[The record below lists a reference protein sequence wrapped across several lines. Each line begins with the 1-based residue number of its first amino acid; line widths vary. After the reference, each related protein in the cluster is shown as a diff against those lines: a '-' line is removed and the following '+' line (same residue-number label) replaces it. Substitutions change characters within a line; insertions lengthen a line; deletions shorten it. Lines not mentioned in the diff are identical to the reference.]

1 MRAELLQKSVDAQST
16 LKKAS
21 APTIPLRSRGMP
33 RKMTDTTPLKGIP
46 SRMPTTGF
54 RSPITTGGA
63 NRPNLSRTPAGKK
76 EGGVKLIDFSEQPIG
91 LASAKRRKKQEAEEA
106 HKKALAEA
114 AEQAAAAASASSS
127 ASSLANASA
136 TQAADSDSDA
146 AQTTNSSAT
155 PDYAAGLTAST
166 IYTQP
171 ATPAPQPQGKLD
183 NGQKGSKPVP
193 PLVPVNS
200 GNHDLSADD
209 IEMVDE
215 DEVIDAMG
223 SPGDGNDGEP
233 VEEDDEDEDEEMV
246 DGAMEEDDEEEEV
259 AQQQQQQHQQQVV
272 VQQQPQQQTIVTNSM
287 GTIKLQSTQGSTT
300 TTPSGLII
308 KTIDPNSV
316 NQQQRL
322 PFNQIFTQGTAQNTL
337 MSPSTSQHIT
347 MPPGITV
354 VSTSTAGAQ
363 GGTPTKIVQIKTAP
377 TTYMMSPQGSSNA
390 PPPLIAT
397 QQGQQYVTLG
407 QQQQG
412 QLGKKTVLVSATGQQ
427 LGQATMMGGNTS
439 NMVFVGGQQGQ
450 QSQQLQTAQIITN
463 AAGQRF
469 MMTPQKIGMQAGT
482 PTTINTIGAQQ
493 AVANNKPIILS
504 NQTLSSGTKGVI
516 IRSIGPT
523 GAAVYQ
529 QIPMSSV
536 TRLQNIGSAGGTTF
550 IQKKADMPALVP
562 TSGAMTMMMQQ
573 QPQQQQVTVHQ
584 SQPTLITATRAPQQ
598 RAPGTTI
605 IRPVLASGGQQI
617 QGLQGY
623 TIVQRGGP
631 GQPMLIQAI
640 PQQQQQQQVQQVQR
654 IITAQQPTTVIQQQQ
669 QQQQQTVKRQVIV
682 QQPARK
688 GLTLAVSGGT
698 RVGGFLEWVI

>member
-46 SRMPTTGF
+46 SRMPTSGF
-54 RSPITTGGA
+54 RSPITTGSA

-114 AEQAAAAASASSS
+114 AEQAAAAAASSNS
-127 ASSLANASA
+127 ATSALANSNA
-136 TQAADSDSDA
+136 TQATDSDSDA
-146 AQTTNSSAT
+146 GLATNSAT
-155 PDYAAGLTAST
+155 PDYAAGLTASS

-171 ATPAPQPQGKLD
+171 QTPAPATKLD
-183 NGQKGSKPVP
+183 NGGPVKGKPVP

-200 GNHDLSADD
+200 GHDVSAED

-215 DEVIDAMG
+215 DEDMDGQSQEEDA
-223 SPGDGNDGEP
+223 NDH
-233 VEEDDEDEDEEMV
+233 VDEEDDDDAEGDEVAD
-246 DGAMEEDDEEEEV
+246 DNDMEEDGDEEE
-259 AQQQQQQHQQQVV
+259 
-272 VQQQPQQQTIVTNSM
+272 QPQPAQPRTLQQIQPQPTIVTNNM
-287 GTIKLQSTQGSTT
+287 GTIKLQTAQGA

-308 KTIDPNSV
+308 KTIDPHTHQ
-316 NQQQRL
+316 QQQRM
-322 PFNQIFTQGTAQNTL
+322 PFNQIYGTATGNTIIQ
-337 MSPSTSQHIT
+337 SPSTSHIQ

-354 VSTSTAGAQ
+354 VSSTTAGGQ
-363 GGTPTKIVQIKTAP
+363 PGTPTKIVQIKTAP
-377 TTYMMSPQGSSNA
+377 TTYMMSPQGPGTA

-397 QQGQQYVTLG
+397 QQTQQPQYMTLQQA
-407 QQQQG
+407 QQQLG
-412 QLGKKTVLVSATGQQ
+412 GKKTVLVTTSGGHQQ
-427 LGQATMMGGNTS
+427 LATTNTGNV
-439 NMVFVGGQQGQ
+439 VFVPQQQAGNQQQGQ
-450 QSQQLQTAQIITN
+450 AMQTAQIITN

-469 MMTPQKIGMQAGT
+469 VMTPQKIGGG
-482 PTTINTIGAQQ
+482 TTINTIGGGQQ
-493 AVANNKPIILS
+493 AAANNKPIILS
-504 NQTLSSGTKGVI
+504 NQTLSTGSKGVI

-523 GAAVYQ
+523 GAPVYS

-536 TRLQNIGSAGGTTF
+536 TRLQGLGTGGATF
-550 IQKKADMPALVP
+550 IQKKPDLPALVP
-562 TSGAMTMMMQQ
+562 TSGAMVQMV
-573 QPQQQQVTVHQ
+573 QQQQSQ
-584 SQPTLITATRAPQQ
+584 QQQQPTLITATRAPQQ

-605 IRPVLASGGQQI
+605 IRPVLASNVQQI

-631 GQPMLIQAI
+631 GQATLIQAI
-640 PQQQQQQQVQQVQR
+640 PQQQQQQQQQPQQVQQVQR
-654 IITAQQPTTVIQQQQ
+654 IITQQPAQQVMQQQQ
-669 QQQQQTVKRQVIV
+669 QAQLGQQVKRQIVV

-688 GLTLAVSGGT
+688 GLTLAVSD
-698 RVGGFLEWVI
+698 EWEFSGQQWTIM